1 MEDLALK
8 IKELY
13 EQKKSLSPGT
23 FEPIFREFVN
33 GLNSGIFRAAEFH
46 NGRWRVNSW
55 VKQGILL
62 GFRYGKIRTISQ
74 NSVFYFSD
82 KHTFPTRPMADSRS
96 VRVVPGGTTLRTG
109 SFIGKNVV
117 IMPPAY
123 VNTGAYVG
131 DNTLIDSHALV
142 GSCAQI
148 GSHVHLSAGAQ
159 IGGVLEPVSALP
171 VIIEDHVL
179 VGGNCG
185 VYEGTIVKRGA
196 VLGAGTIL
204 TASVPVYDLVHQ
216 KIIRASKEEPLIV
229 PENAVVVPGS
239 RPVTE
244 NSFARENSLQ
254 ISCGLIVKYRDD
266 RTESATALEDL
277 LRKN

>member
-1 MEDLALK
+1 MDDLPRKIEALYQR
-8 IKELY
+8 KERI
-13 EQKKSLSPGT
+13 SPKM
-23 FEPIFREFVN
+23 FEPIFQEFIN
-33 GLNSGIFRAAEFH
+33 GLNRGIFRAAKPE
-46 NGRWRVNSW
+46 NGRWKVNPW

-62 GFRYGKIRTISQ
+62 GFRAGKIRPVQ
-74 NSVFYFSD
+74 QDAVFYFSD
-82 KHTFPTRPMADSRS
+82 KHTFPTRPMEDTPT
-96 VRVVPGGTTLRTG
+96 VRVVPGGTSIRTG

-117 IMPPAY
+117 LMPPAY
-123 VNTGAYVG
+123 VNTGAYIG

-148 GSHVHLSAGAQ
+148 GSNVHLSAGAQ
-159 IGGVLEPVSALP
+159 IGGVLEPVGALP

-204 TASVPVYDLVHQ
+204 TASIPVYDLVHERV
-216 KIIRASKEEPLIV
+216 IRASKGQPLVI
-229 PENAVVVPGS
+229 PEKAVVVPGS
-239 RPVTE
+239 RPVTG
-244 NSFARENSLQ
+244 SPFARENRLQ
-254 ISCGLIVKYRDD
+254 VTCGLIIKYRDA

-277 LRKN
+277 LR